1 MSKTYMIVYE
11 HEEDI
16 WRTLCEEFVTTAH
29 SSNPSAGD
37 IIFNIYKNK
46 NRKKSLVMKYKCV
59 RMATET
65 EISRYSGIPNKCI
78 PVSKGMNTPVWLNFT
93 FTTTQGGLMLRKDR
107 LRFKHEYDSVTFLT
121 NNYLKEAA

>member
-1 MSKTYMIVYE
+1 MFCLLYHVGNNKVNKSLSLAQ
-11 HEEDI
+11 
-16 WRTLCEEFVTTAH
+16 R
-29 SSNPSAGD
+29 S
-37 IIFNIYKNK
+37 NIYKNK
-46 NRKKSLVMKYKCV
+46 NRKKSIFMIYKCV

-93 FTTTQGGLMLRKDR
+93 FTTTQGGLMLRKER

>member
-11 HEEDI
+11 HEVDI
-16 WRTLCEEFVTTAH
+16 WKALWEEFVTTAH

-37 IIFNIYKNK
+37 IIFNVCKDKNQ
-46 NRKKSLVMKYKCV
+46 KKSLVMKYKCV

-65 EISRYSGIPNKCI
+65 VISRYSGIPNKCI
-78 PVSKGMNTPVWLNFT
+78 PVSKEMNTPVWLNFT
-93 FTTTQGGLMLRKDR
+93 FTTNQGGLMLRKDR
-107 LRFKHEYDSVTFLT
+107 LRFEREYDSVTFLT